1 MAEVE
6 LPVDSLAGGSS
17 ELKFDSLKD
26 SETSYPKEN
35 GVLDENGYVKVI
47 HNPSSSDSES
57 DNSSIMSD
65 NEDMSILDA
74 STDFDAQENKQVVRD
89 VALDFWA
96 QETFVPACVSL
107 LDHCANENVV
117 ASAVQDDLQRLAGI
131 VQGFCDQHQTSRVIS
146 GSSTISRIKT
156 PPAIVSSSLT
166 RSANFDFSE
175 DRSPLT
181 DEHVSVTVLH
191 SAVESLISPLL
202 TQISQEF
209 TFAMCSEIVEMLRKL
224 ILQVEGCLSFLNSS
238 KEVNI
243 YGEIFTEQR
252 KQQLRD
258 AVAATPPP
266 AYKVHS
272 LCRDKKMSN
281 ADHRQFVRLSGSHV
295 VSPTQAAMI
304 PASKAPVKGTQ
315 SLSYSADKASMA
327 LAFHGKA
334 RSMDTERNSDGDP
347 LYFRP
352 GRMRRTTVSLSHKEV
367 ANLFLSKRRS
377 TSASV
382 DSHAVPVE
390 LPETDGVTKS
400 YHYSPM
406 LRRRYTP
413 LDDHG
418 EKLRRL
424 HKELL
429 KGFGHQTSSADEEE
443 GDEEDEVEDVQP
455 SKDGLLNHTI
465 VELEEDPVLPSPSTT
480 TESTS
485 TATTIDS
492 SSTTLTDT
500 PNLDV
505 DDSSSRSE
513 RNSTF
518 SSSGSRSS
526 GAYDHADVPK
536 AFSPENN
543 IARRHSSPP
552 PPSSSAPTTPSRKS
566 GIFKK
571 VQRVVSN
578 PHSFEYNVKRSPSRN
593 KSRKSIRPTSTFF
606 DIDLSLDNQIAITVE
621 LNKKRSSFSEL
632 QSACGCFMSDF
643 TPNRG

>member
-1 MAEVE
+1 M
-6 LPVDSLAGGSS
+6 
-17 ELKFDSLKD
+17 
-26 SETSYPKEN
+26 
-35 GVLDENGYVKVI
+35 KVT
-47 HNPSSSDSES
+47 HNPDNHSSSDSES

-65 NEDMSILDA
+65 NEDMSILEA
-74 STDFDAQENKQVVRD
+74 STNFDIEENKQVVRD
-89 VALDFWA
+89 VALDLWA
-96 QETFVPACVSL
+96 QDTFMPVCVSL

-117 ASAVQDDLQRLAGI
+117 ASAVQEDLKQLTS
-131 VQGFCDQHQTSRVIS
+131 VMQGFCDQHQTSSRV
-146 GSSTISRIKT
+146 SSATTKTKT
-156 PPAIVSSSLT
+156 PPVMASSLT
-166 RSANFDFSE
+166 RCAKFDFSE
-175 DRSPLT
+175 DCSPLA
-181 DEHVSVTVLH
+181 DEHVSVKVLH
-191 SAVESLISPLL
+191 SVVESLISPLVA
-202 TQISQEF
+202 QISQEF

-238 KEVNI
+238 REVNI
-243 YGEIFTEQR
+243 YGEIFTDQR
-252 KQQLRD
+252 KQQLKKV
-258 AVAATPPP
+258 VAATPPP

-272 LCRDKKMSN
+272 LCRDTKSASTTKVPSN
-281 ADHRQFVRLSGSHV
+281 DYRQFVRLSGSHV
-295 VSPTQAAMI
+295 VSQTQTTGNPI
-304 PASKAPVKGTQ
+304 SKKAVGTTQ
-315 SLSYSADKASMA
+315 SLSLSADKSSLS

-334 RSMDTERNSDGDP
+334 RSMDSAKDVDGDP

-352 GRMRRTTVSLSHKEV
+352 GKMRRTTVSLSHKEV

-382 DSHAVPVE
+382 EPHSMSLE
-390 LPETDGVTKS
+390 LPVADGVKTS
-400 YHYSPM
+400 YHNSPM
-406 LRRRYTP
+406 LKRRYAP

-443 GDEEDEVEDVQP
+443 GDDEEETTETVEV
-455 SKDGLLNHTI
+455 SKDKLVNQTI
-465 VELEEDPVLPSPSTT
+465 EELEEDTVLPSPSTT

-485 TATTIDS
+485 TATTVDS
-492 SSTTLTDT
+492 SQADTTSV
-500 PNLDV
+500 DV

-526 GAYDHADVPK
+526 GAYDHMDIVPK
-536 AFSPENN
+536 AVSPENS
-543 IARRHSSPP
+543 IVRRHSSPP

-578 PHSFEYNVKRSPSRN
+578 PYSFEYSTKRSPSRN

-606 DIDLSLDNQIAITVE
+606 DVDLPFDNQIVITVE
-621 LNKKRSSFSEL
+621 VNKKRSSFSEL
-632 QSACGCFMSDF
+632 PFLCIHHL
-643 TPNRG
+643 